1 MGCKCDNP
9 LGVYTTPT
17 PDKRAVHARLSA
29 GPRQG
34 MQVWAVLLMTICMHA
49 RAASGDES
57 VVPQARIDPKVVHLD
72 VTEGTDIRFTRLSLV
87 QGISQTRVESIVQ
100 DDRGFI
106 WFGTPYGANRYDG
119 HEFRS
124 FRHIDG
130 DARSLCGVYIRR
142 LFEDREGRL
151 WLGCERMLDRYE
163 PATETFTHYQFEAT
177 GSPDLGATPRHI
189 SEGSDGMLWVATGH
203 GLYRLDPPSRQSVGF
218 HHNAADP
225 ASLSSNDVKSTFFD
239 RDGTLWVA
247 TSEGIDAFDPR
258 SARVTLHVPLREPRE
273 ISMLED
279 RAGMFWII
287 YASDNGLAA
296 LDRKSRVLTRYSFAK
311 TSVSSE
317 MLTGISSILEDA
329 DGQLW
334 LGTHSDGL
342 LRLDGGRLK
351 ATRYRNDPVN
361 YESLAENR
369 TTTLKQDREGN
380 IWVGLGASEPNHF
393 SPKPPPF
400 RPLPFDTGNPDN
412 LGEKLV
418 NVLFEDSHGT
428 LWIGTTGAL
437 NRYDRATRSY
447 QRFHIPGNGVSS
459 DVLSIVEDRAGALW
473 VGTSGQGLAKLD
485 TATGKLKL
493 YRHVTGDLR
502 TLSDNVVTH
511 LHIDHNGT
519 LWATTGNG
527 LNRYDAVT
535 DSFTSFTQETEFW
548 SALYVGLAED
558 EHGTLWISGVPGLLH
573 FDPDKGGFVPHKGA
587 EQIRG
592 YKVLVSSA
600 GEIWAGSQSGL
611 YRYDPSSGK
620 SRVYTHRDG
629 LASNAISCILE
640 DAHGGLWMSTT
651 EGISRFDPG
660 SGRFRNYSV
669 TDGLPGRDLT
679 GWGACFR
686 SARGLLYFGGFA
698 GAVEFDPNTVLDE
711 LYTPPVVLT
720 GLELSGELV
729 QPGPGSPLTHTIGYT
744 KALTLSNSQRSFAV
758 RFAALSFRSPDTNRY
773 RYRLEGL
780 DSDWQEV
787 GSDRRIASYTTLPPG
802 VYNLRVQA
810 ATNRSPW
817 SEPGATVRITVEP
830 PWWGMWQFRVT
841 VILFVVAL
849 ALTAYAHR
857 VRHLARQLEIRFTE
871 RMGERTRIAR
881 ELHDSL
887 LQSFQGLI
895 LQLQAILNM
904 LPARAAEA
912 AQALGVALDR
922 ADQAIDEGRAAV
934 QRLRT
939 PASIEVDIVSS
950 LKSLAQD
957 VAQDATSMQPVGFR
971 VVVEGKTR
979 PLVPLVRDEAYRI
992 AQEAFRNAVQHA
1004 NARAIEAEL
1013 MFGDR
1018 TFALRIRD
1026 DGAGFDPE
1034 RIEHSE
1040 REGHWGVRGMRERAA
1055 TINGKLEVWS
1065 EIGAGTEVEL
1075 TVPAGVAYAKAGAR
1089 RAGLGRAPNS
1099 A

>member
-9 LGVYTTPT
+9 LGVYTTLT
-17 PDKRAVHARLSA
+17 PDRRAVHARLSGLRGRRA
-29 GPRQG
+29 G
-34 MQVWAVLLMTICMHA
+34 MQVWAALLMTTAICAHA
-49 RAASGDES
+49 RGASGDES

-72 VTEGTDIRFTRLSLV
+72 VTEGTDIRFTRLSLA
-87 QGISQTRVESIVQ
+87 QGISQTRVEAIVQ
-100 DDRGFI
+100 DDRGFM
-106 WFGTPYGANRYDG
+106 WFGTQYGANRYDG

-130 DARSLCGVYIRR
+130 EARSLCGVYIRT

-163 PATETFTHYQFEAT
+163 PATETFTHYQFEAP
-177 GSPDLGATPRHI
+177 GSSDLGATPRHI
-189 SEGSDGMLWVATGH
+189 SEGGDGVLWVATGH
-203 GLYRLDPPSRQSVGF
+203 GLYRLDPPSRQSVSF
-218 HHNAADP
+218 RHNAADP
-225 ASLSSNDVKSTFFD
+225 ASLSSNDVKSTFID

-258 SARVTLHVPLREPRE
+258 TARVTLHVPIRETRDM
-273 ISMLED
+273 SMLED
-279 RAGMFWII
+279 RAGVLWII
-287 YASDNGLAA
+287 SASDDGLAA
-296 LDRKSRVLTRYSFAK
+296 LDRKSLMLTRYSFAK

-317 MLTGISSILEDA
+317 TLTGVSSILEDA

-342 LRLDGGRLK
+342 LKLDGGRLK
-351 ATRYRNDPVN
+351 ATRYRNDPAN

-393 SPKPPPF
+393 SPKPLPF
-400 RPLPFDTGNPDN
+400 RPLPFDAGNPDN

-418 NVLFEDSHGT
+418 NVLFEDSHST

-485 TATGKLKL
+485 TVSGKLKL
-493 YRHVTGDLR
+493 YRHVTGDPR

-535 DSFTSFTQETEFW
+535 DNFSSFRQETEFW

-573 FDPDKGGFVPHKGA
+573 FEPDKGEFVPHKGG

-592 YKVLVSSA
+592 YRVLVSA
-600 GEIWAGSQSGL
+600 PGEIWAGTQDGL

-620 SRVYTHRDG
+620 SRMYTHRDG

-640 DAHGGLWMSTT
+640 DARGDLWMSTT
-651 EGISRFDPG
+651 EGISRFHPG

-686 SARGLLYFGGFA
+686 SGRGILYFGGFA
-698 GAVEFDPNTVLDE
+698 GAVEFDPNMVLDE

-729 QPGPGSPLTHTIGYT
+729 QPGPGSPLTHTMGYT
-744 KALTLSNSQRSFAV
+744 KELTLSNSQRSFAV
-758 RFAALSFRSPDTNRY
+758 RFAALSFRSPGTNRY

-787 GSDRRIASYTTLPPG
+787 GSDRRIAGYTTLPPG
-802 VYNLRVQA
+802 AYNLRVQG

-817 SEPGATVRITVEP
+817 SEPGATLQITVEP

-849 ALTAYAHR
+849 ALTAYAYR
-857 VRHLARQLEIRFTE
+857 VRHLARQLEIRFEE
-871 RMGERTRIAR
+871 RMGERARIAR

-939 PASIEVDIVSS
+939 PSSMEVDIVSS

-957 VAQDATSMQPVGFR
+957 TATTQPVAFR
-971 VVVEGKTR
+971 VVLEGKTR

-1004 NARAIEAEL
+1004 NASAIEAEL
-1013 MFGDR
+1013 MFGDK

-1034 RIEHSE
+1034 RLEHSE
-1040 REGHWGVRGMRERAA
+1040 RGGHWGVRGMRERAA

-1065 EIGAGTEVEL
+1065 EKGAGTEIEL

-1089 RAGLGRAPNS
+1089 QVGRGAGA
-1099 A
+1099 

>member
-1 MGCKCDNP
+1 MQMSAALLITMAIC
-9 LGVYTTPT
+9 
-17 PDKRAVHARLSA
+17 VHAR
-29 GPRQG
+29 G
-34 MQVWAVLLMTICMHA
+34 
-49 RAASGDES
+49 AAGDES
-57 VVPQARIDPKVVHLD
+57 RVPQARIDPKVVQLQ
-72 VTEGTDIRFTRLSLV
+72 VTEGTDIRFTRLSLA
-87 QGISQTRVESIVQ
+87 QGLSQTRVEAIVQ
-100 DDRGFI
+100 DDRGFM
-106 WFGTPYGANRYDG
+106 WFGTQYGVNRYDG

-130 DARSLCGVYIRR
+130 DARSLCGVYIRT

-151 WLGCERMLDRYE
+151 WLACERMLDRYE
-163 PATETFTHYQFEAT
+163 PATETFTHYQFEALASSELT
-177 GSPDLGATPRHI
+177 AAPRHI
-189 SEGSDGMLWVATGH
+189 SQGGDRMLWVATGH
-203 GLYRLDPPSRQSVGF
+203 GLYRLDPSSGQTAGF
-218 HHNAADP
+218 HHSAADP
-225 ASLSSNDVKSTFFD
+225 ASLSSNDVKSTYID
-239 RDGTLWVA
+239 RGGTLWVA

-258 SARVTLHVPLREPRE
+258 AARVTLHVALREPRE
-273 ISMLED
+273 VSMLED
-279 RAGMFWII
+279 RAGMLWII

-296 LDRKSRVLTRYSFAK
+296 LDRESRVLTRYSFAK
-311 TSVSSE
+311 TLVSSE
-317 MLTGISSILEDA
+317 TLTGVSSILEDA
-329 DGQLW
+329 EGQLW

-342 LRLDGGRLK
+342 LKLDGNRLK
-351 ATRYRNDPVN
+351 VTRYRNDPAN

-400 RPLPFDTGNPDN
+400 RPLPFDAGNPDN

-418 NVLFEDSHGT
+418 NVLFEDSRGT

-485 TATGKLKL
+485 TVTGKLKL
-493 YRHVTGDLR
+493 YRHVTGDPR

-511 LHIDHNGT
+511 LHIDHSGT
-519 LWATTGNG
+519 LWATTANG
-527 LNRYDAVT
+527 LNRYDTVT
-535 DSFTSFTQETEFW
+535 DSFSSFRQETEFW

-558 EHGTLWISGVPGLLH
+558 KDGTLWISGVPGLLH
-573 FDPDKGGFVPHKGA
+573 FDPGKGEFVPHKGA

-592 YKVLVSSA
+592 YRVLVSSA
-600 GEIWAGSQSGL
+600 GEIWAGSQNGL

-620 SRVYTHRDG
+620 SRMYTHRDG
-629 LASNAISCILE
+629 LASNAISCVLE
-640 DAHGGLWMSTT
+640 DARGDLWMSTT
-651 EGISRFDPG
+651 EGISRFHPG

-669 TDGLPGRDLT
+669 ADGLPGRDLT
-679 GWGACFR
+679 GWGGCFR
-686 SARGLLYFGGFA
+686 TARGTLYFGGFA

-729 QPGPGSPLTHTIGYT
+729 QPGPGLPLTHTIGYT
-744 KALTLSNSQRSFAV
+744 KELTLSNSQRSFAV
-758 RFAALSFRSPDTNRY
+758 HFAALSFRSPGTNRY

-780 DSDWQEV
+780 DADWQEA

-802 VYNLRVQA
+802 VYNLHVQG

-817 SEPGATVRITVEP
+817 SEPGATLRITIEP

-841 VILFVVAL
+841 VILVVVAL
-849 ALTAYAHR
+849 AIVAYGYR
-857 VRHLARQLEIRFTE
+857 VQHLARQLEIRFEE
-871 RMGERTRIAR
+871 RMRERTRIAR
-881 ELHDSL
+881 DLHDSL

-904 LPARAAEA
+904 LPARTAEA
-912 AQALGVALDR
+912 AKALGLALDR

-939 PASIEVDIVSS
+939 PALMEVDIVSS
-950 LKSLAQD
+950 LKALAED
-957 VAQDATSMQPVGFR
+957 TTTAQPVEFR
-971 VVVEGKTR
+971 VVLEGKTR
-979 PLVPLVRDEAYRI
+979 PLVPLVRDEAHRI

-1004 NARAIEAEL
+1004 NAGAIEAEL
-1013 MFGDR
+1013 TFGDR
-1018 TFALRIRD
+1018 TFILRIRD
-1026 DGAGFDPE
+1026 DGVGFDPE
-1034 RIEHSE
+1034 RLEHSE
-1040 REGHWGVRGMRERAA
+1040 RGGHWGVRGMRERAA
-1055 TINGKLEVWS
+1055 AINGKLEVWS
-1065 EIGAGTEVEL
+1065 EKGAGTEIEL
-1075 TVPAGVAYAKAGAR
+1075 TVPAGLAYAKAGAR
-1089 RAGLGRAPNS
+1089 QASFDLNTERGRS
-1099 A
+1099 